1 MDFRGLLPSRPGG
14 PADPDRW
21 VDSGP
26 PRFPAA
32 GKVILAAVV
41 PLAMLGWVRHESI
54 SGVRAVAVVA
64 IAVVVGAALG
74 TLSRWP
80 IPALVIALGGGAA
93 VIGIDQA
100 SPIMFLATEV
110 ALFGVASLR
119 THRVALVAGS
129 ATAVILFGLSWAE
142 TGGPVTDARVI
153 MSVVATALAFASGRA
168 VRGHWAL
175 VGALA
180 DRARRADEM
189 REQEARARVAE
200 ERVRIARELHDVVA
214 HQIAVINLHAGLARK
229 AQGRDAEVTQTSL
242 VHVQDA
248 ARTVLE
254 DLGTVLRVLRSSA
267 TDDPDGLE
275 LAPTSGLG
283 RLDGLL
289 ANLAATGF
297 EVRLR
302 RVGRPRAMDAACD
315 LAAFR
320 IIQESLTNAS
330 KHGVGQTDL
339 SLVHDAT
346 TLTIEVRNP
355 VRHDPAALDGTRP
368 GQPGRSDAALGTG
381 QGLIGMQERANAVG
395 GSLSTGLGDDGVY
408 RVDAVIPHHP
418 SSEPVPVSAAGTTA
432 KRCGGQA

>member
-1 MDFRGLLPSRPGG
+1 M
-14 PADPDRW
+14 
-21 VDSGP
+21 GP
-26 PRFPAA
+26 PRFPVA
-32 GKVILAAVV
+32 GKVVLAAVV
-41 PLAMLGWVRHESI
+41 PLAMLGWVRHEPL
-54 SGVRAVAVVA
+54 SGGRAVAVVA

-74 TLSRWP
+74 TLARWP
-80 IPALVIALGGGAA
+80 IPALAIALGGGAA

-100 SPIMFLATEV
+100 SPVMFLATEV

-119 THRVALVAGS
+119 THGVALVAGS
-129 ATAVILFGLSWAE
+129 ATAVVLFGLSWAD

-175 VGALA
+175 VAALA

-229 AQGRDAEVTQTSL
+229 AQGRDADVTETSL

-248 ARTVLE
+248 ARNVLD
-254 DLGTVLRVLRSSA
+254 DLGTVLRVLRSS
-267 TDDPDGLE
+267 TPDSPDGPE
-275 LAPTSGLG
+275 LAPTSGLD

-289 ANLAATGF
+289 ANVTATGF

-320 IIQESLTNAS
+320 IIQESLTNAT
-330 KHGVGQTDL
+330 KHGAGQADL

-355 VRHDPAALDGTRP
+355 VRLDPTVPDGTRP
-368 GQPGRSDAALGTG
+368 GQSGPADRAVGTG
-381 QGLIGMQERANAVG
+381 QGLIGMRERANAVG
-395 GSLSTGLGDDGVY
+395 GSLSTDLGDDGVY

-418 SSEPVPVSAAGTTA
+418 SSAPVPVPGARTAAGTGA
-432 KRCGGQA
+432 KRCGGTA